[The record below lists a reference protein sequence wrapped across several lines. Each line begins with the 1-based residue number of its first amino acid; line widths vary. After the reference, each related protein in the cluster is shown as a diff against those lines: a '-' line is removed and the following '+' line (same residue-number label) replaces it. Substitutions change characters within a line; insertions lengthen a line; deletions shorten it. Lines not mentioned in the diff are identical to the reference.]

1 MFGCPV
7 CLHISVCCRTRRCSS
22 GTRSR
27 LAIQLFVVCTC
38 LSTNLMT
45 QSTREIGITNIL
57 SLQHPSTG
65 RTPTQRPS
73 NKNTPLQPVAPL
85 LVYPDGQLPHVRLPA
100 VLMHFRLLSH
110 PPLLFR
116 HSFRS
121 SNKRVCLGAYVPSAC
136 CRPQPVVLRASVGYH
151 LPRRLA

>member
-1 MFGCPV
+1 MYGCPA
-7 CLHISVCCRTRRCSS
+7 CLHISVCCRTHRCSS

-57 SLQHPSTG
+57 SLQHTSTG
-65 RTPTQRPS
+65 RTPTQQPS

-85 LVYPDGQLPHVRLPA
+85 LVYPDGQLAHVRLPGVFA
-100 VLMHFRLLSH
+100 HFRLLSH
-110 PPLLFR
+110 PPLFFK
-116 HSFRS
+116 HSFT
-121 SNKRVCLGAYVPSAC
+121 SNQHRCVLCACAYRKNSNA
-136 CRPQPVVLRASVGYH
+136 RA
-151 LPRRLA
+151 